1 MKLKKSK
8 SKDVKNL
15 KQYNTLSGLNSKTSG
30 SYIIG
35 ISVVLGIVIFAM
47 IPYVSN
53 RLNRPITSSI
63 LNVVPNGMILGFFIV
78 EKNFDIYFKS
88 LIFAPLLNT
97 VLDIIVFTMY
107 KYFNIS
113 AIISITTGIVIWVIL
128 LILSYIYT

>member
-8 SKDVKNL
+8 NSKNL

-30 SYIIG
+30 VYIIAISVILG
-35 ISVVLGIVIFAM
+35 ISIFAM

-107 KYFNIS
+107 RYLNIS
-113 AIISITTGIVIWVIL
+113 AIISITTGIIIWLIL
-128 LILSYIYT
+128 LILAYIFT

>member
-8 SKDVKNL
+8 NVKNL

-30 SYIIG
+30 NYIIA

-128 LILSYIYT
+128 LILAYIYT

>member
-1 MKLKKSK
+1 MKLKKNK
-8 SKDVKNL
+8 NVKNL

-30 SYIIG
+30 NYIIA

-113 AIISITTGIVIWVIL
+113 AIISITTGIVIWIIL
-128 LILSYIYT
+128 LILAYIYT